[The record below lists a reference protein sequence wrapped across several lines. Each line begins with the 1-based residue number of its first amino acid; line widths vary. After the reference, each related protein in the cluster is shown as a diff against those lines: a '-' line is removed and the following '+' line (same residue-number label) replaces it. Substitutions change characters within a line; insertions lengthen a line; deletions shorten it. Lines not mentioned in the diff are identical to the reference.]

1 VPKIVDH
8 AERREQI
15 ARALWR
21 VLRRD
26 GIRSVSVRT
35 VAAEAGWSAGS
46 LRYYF
51 PDQAELLYFAMQLV
65 TDRVT
70 ARIGDLPATTDP
82 VARSVAILEQVIPL
96 DADRRAEFEVWLT
109 FVSQARL
116 SPRLQERL
124 EEAHESLHG
133 LCRTV
138 LDGLVQLGAARP
150 DLALATETERLH
162 ALVDGLSLHAATVP
176 DQATPRRVRAAVRTH
191 LRDLGPSPR

>member
-1 VPKIVDH
+1 MPKIVDH

-35 VAAEAGWSAGS
+35 VATEAGWSAGA

-51 PDQAELLYFAMQLV
+51 PDQAELLGFAMQLV

-70 ARIGDLPATTDP
+70 ARIGDLPAAGDA
-82 VARSVAILEQVIPL
+82 VARGVAILEEVIPL

-116 SPRLQERL
+116 SPQLQERL
-124 EEAHESLHG
+124 EAAHDSLHDM
-133 LCRTV
+133 CRSV
-138 LDGLVQLGAARP
+138 LDGLVELGAARR
-150 DLALATETERLH
+150 DLALATETQRLH

-176 DQATPRRVRAAVRTH
+176 DQATPRRIRAALRTH
-191 LRDLGPSPR
+191 LNSLAPLED

>member
-1 VPKIVDH
+1 MPKIVDH

-21 VLRRD
+21 VIRRD
-26 GIRSVSVRT
+26 GITSVSVRT
-35 VAAEAGWSAGS
+35 VAAEAGWSAGA

-51 PDQAELLYFAMQLV
+51 PDQAELLDFAMQQV

-70 ARIGDLPATTDP
+70 ARIGDLPTTADP

-124 EEAHESLHG
+124 EAAHASLHE
-133 LCRTV
+133 LCRTI
-138 LDGLVQLGAARP
+138 LGGLVELGVARR

-176 DQATPRRVRAAVRTH
+176 EQAGPRRIRAALRAHLHDLATPVN
-191 LRDLGPSPR
+191 